1 MHSKHSDRKSNCKYQ
16 TKMNFMKKNVFTF
29 AFVLGVLFMNPVYGQ
44 VGIGTMNPNKSA
56 ALDVV
61 SDNLGM
67 LVPRMSQADRD
78 NIISPADGLLIY
90 NNDEDCFNYYSVSE
104 EGWQSVCGKMG
115 KATID
120 NVYCNEIK
128 VFGNYIQ
135 GVATTANERIVIP
148 VEVTKAGSYDATV
161 VAMFDENTSN
171 GYTFTA
177 SGIFLYTGKQTI
189 TLTAQGTPTN
199 EHFNPTPPPVAG
211 DMLKITINGTDFNTC
226 SDFIIPVVPA
236 TADYDVSCGSAKIFG
251 TYTMLP
257 DQTNSDDATHYIE
270 VNVNVNDLGLGNS
283 ASGWSA
289 ETNKVSGVQFKGSGK
304 FNLTG
309 NQTVRLYAVAGTKP
323 TTLEAI
329 TLTMT
334 FQTKNGE
341 VGCQVNLRAAYTPK
355 KIAAFGDQS
364 TYGYSLYTGAS
375 RKFIG
380 SPYNFGSLENS
391 TVKMVTNFTPAAG
404 YEKAGAFAYRN
415 FGSEVN
421 STSSWNTII
430 NDKVDIVVIAYP
442 ATAVTA
448 TGAASIMKYLNAGG
462 IVIHF
467 SEANPATIINAVFGL
482 PSGTVAE
489 TTGGAARTA
498 LANYTDPILNGPF
511 QPEGLKTL
519 GGLDICG
526 DSEPYLHYVTGL
538 PPTGILVYGYN
549 TSAPTT
555 TGSRVS
561 AFRATGQRYFY
572 FGDGGY
578 LTNDDNGTWL
588 SIVTEP
594 FATTNDTLK
603 DGQYRPA
610 MRPVTT
616 GNFPNGAYNSFFFGN
631 LLAWAIDEAQF
642 YGINSGQ

>member
-1 MHSKHSDRKSNCKYQ
+1 
-16 TKMNFMKKNVFTF
+16 MKKAVLIFSLVSTILSASSVFC
-29 AFVLGVLFMNPVYGQ
+29 Q
-44 VGIGTMNPNKSA
+44 VGIGTMNPDKSA

-104 EGWQSVCGKMG
+104 GEWQSVCGKMG

-120 NVYCNEIK
+120 NVYCDEIK

-135 GVATTANERIVIP
+135 GVATSANERIVIP
-148 VEVTKAGSYDATV
+148 VEVTKTGSYDAII
-161 VAMFDENTSN
+161 VAMFDANTSN

-211 DMLKITINGTDFNTC
+211 DILKITINGTDFSTC
-226 SDFIIPVVPA
+226 SDFVIPVVPA
-236 TADYDVSCGSAKIFG
+236 TADYDVSCGSAKVFG

-270 VNVNVNDLGLGNS
+270 VNVNVKDLGIGNI

-289 ETNKVSGVQFKGSGK
+289 ETSKVSGVQFKGSGK

-309 NQTVRLYAVAGTKP
+309 SQTARLYAVAGTKP

-341 VGCQVNLRAAYTPK
+341 VGCQVSLRAAYTPK
-355 KIAAFGDQS
+355 KIAAFGDQNA
-364 TYGYSLYTGAS
+364 YGYSLYTGAS

-391 TVKMVTNFTPAAG
+391 TVKMVTNFTPTAG

-415 FGSEVN
+415 FGTDVN
-421 STSSWNTII
+421 NTSYWNTII

-442 ATAVTA
+442 AAAVSA
-448 TGAASIMKYLNAGG
+448 TGATSMMKYLNAGG

-482 PSGTVAE
+482 PSGAVSEA
-489 TTGGAARTA
+489 TGGAARTA

-526 DSEPYLHYVTGL
+526 DSETYLHYVTGL
-538 PPTGILVYGYN
+538 PSTGILVYGYN
-549 TSAPTT
+549 TSTPTT

-578 LTNDDNGTWL
+578 LCNDDNGVWL
-588 SIVTEP
+588 NTNTEP

-603 DGQYRPA
+603 DGQYRPVK
-610 MRPVTT
+610 RPVTI

-642 YGINSGQ
+642 HGINSGQ